1 LRKSGGTLII
11 DILPHPL
18 STSVDLLNILL
29 KYASDLGMDEL
40 TILSESK
47 VDISTYRLNDER
59 IPIDEFH
66 IIWSFIVH
74 RSHDHDFGLHFGE
87 QSHAMLS
94 GHLLYALMMKCRNV
108 EQAIRKNFQYHKL
121 VTDIIWPNMKV
132 ESALVYL
139 TWEMGHPSLAPDR
152 HLSESVLALF
162 VSMLRYLTGDQF
174 KLTEV
179 RFAHQSPENTAEHER
194 IFQAPL
200 VFGQKRNE
208 IVFSKSYLNKSIL
221 LANQKTME
229 DLEQLVQKVLHR
241 TYTQNSWNEKVAQII
256 FKSLLEE
263 ERTDIETIAGHLAM
277 TTRTL
282 QLKLKEEGTSFR
294 KLLDE
299 ARKELAIGYLKDG
312 NDSICEIALLLG
324 FADQSAF
331 HHAFKRWTGKTPGE
345 HRRRPVT

>member
-1 LRKSGGTLII
+1 MR
-11 DILPHPL
+11 PYQL
-18 STSVDLLNILL
+18 STSTDLLNILL
-29 KYASDLGMDEL
+29 KYASDLGMDEQTL
-40 TILSESK
+40 LSESGA
-47 VDISTYRLNDER
+47 DLSSYRLGDER
-59 IPIDEFH
+59 IPAGEFH
-66 IIWSFIVH
+66 TIWSFIVQQSND
-74 RSHDHDFGLHFGE
+74 RDFGLHFGE

-94 GHLLYALMMKCRNV
+94 GHLLYALMMKCENV
-108 EQAIRKNFQYHKL
+108 EQAIRKNFQYHNL
-121 VTDIIWPNMKV
+121 VTDIIRPGIKV
-132 ESALVYL
+132 EGSLVYL

-179 RFAHQSPENTAEHER
+179 RFAHMSPENIAEHER

-208 IVFSKSYLNKSIL
+208 IVFSRSYLNNAIL

-229 DLEQLVQKVLHR
+229 DMEQLVQKVLHR
-241 TYTQNSWNEKVAQII
+241 VYKQNSWNQKVAQIL
-256 FKSLLEE
+256 FEALLEE
-263 ERTDIETIAGHLAM
+263 QDTDIEAVAGHLAM

-282 QLKLKEEGTSFR
+282 QLKLKEEGTTFR
-294 KLLDE
+294 KLLE
-299 ARKELAIGYLKDG
+299 EVRKEIAIGYLKDG

-331 HHAFKRWTGKTPGE
+331 HHAFKRWTGQTPGE
-345 HRRRPVT
+345 YRKFKVVE

>member
-1 LRKSGGTLII
+1 MR
-11 DILPHPL
+11 PFQL
-18 STSVDLLNILL
+18 STSTDLLNILL
-29 KYASDLGMDEL
+29 KYASDLGMDEQTL
-40 TILSESK
+40 LSESGA
-47 VDISTYRLNDER
+47 DLSSYRLGDER
-59 IPIDEFH
+59 IPAGEFH
-66 IIWSFIVH
+66 TIWSFIVQQSND
-74 RSHDHDFGLHFGE
+74 RDFGLHFGE

-94 GHLLYALMMKCRNV
+94 GHLLYALMMKCENV
-108 EQAIRKNFQYHKL
+108 EQAIRKNFQYHNL
-121 VTDIIWPNMKV
+121 VTDIIRPGIKV
-132 ESALVYL
+132 EGSLVYL

-179 RFAHQSPENTAEHER
+179 RFAHMSPENIAEHER

-208 IVFSKSYLNKSIL
+208 IVFSRSYLNNAIL

-229 DLEQLVQKVLHR
+229 DMEQLVQKVLHR
-241 TYTQNSWNEKVAQII
+241 VYKQNSWNQKVAQIL
-256 FKSLLEE
+256 FEALLEE
-263 ERTDIETIAGHLAM
+263 QDTDIEAVAGHLAM

-282 QLKLKEEGTSFR
+282 QLKLKEEGTTFR
-294 KLLDE
+294 KLLE
-299 ARKELAIGYLKDG
+299 EVRKEIAIGYLKEG

-331 HHAFKRWTGKTPGE
+331 HHAFKRWTGQTPGE
-345 HRRRPVT
+345 YRKFKVVE